1 MAKYKVAE
9 FGFAVYK
16 DGDKID
22 VSFKKAKKVPKAYDN
37 FVATLEIA
45 CLTQIHKILQ
55 KVGVEGGNLN
65 TKQE

>member
-9 FGFAVYK
+9 FGFAIYK
-16 DGDKID
+16 DDNKVD

-45 CLTQIHKILQ
+45 CLTQIHKIIQ
-55 KVGVEGGNLN
+55 KVGAEDGNLN
-65 TKQE
+65 TKPE